1 MKYRKYIQ
9 SIRSGALII
18 LALGLAACAST
29 DDRKVSSIHR
39 DDSDGSER
47 GEKYDGREPAAMRG
61 DFTWLNEV
69 EDNFGRIADDSRN
82 RAVASDNKNQVLV
95 KQKDWTFSFLP
106 KTNHFY
112 VAVQGTNYKMI
123 QTRINDGE
131 RFAFAAEGQAENPIT
146 FSVVKAGVEG
156 RKVASES
163 CESEISYWNKKSK
176 SYVTERKTVAGK
188 SCERMLALL
197 KDYVP

>member
-1 MKYRKYIQ
+1 MKYRKYTQ
-9 SIRSGALII
+9 TIRSGAFII

-29 DDRKVSSIHR
+29 GNREVSSIHQ
-39 DDSDGSER
+39 DDSDGRKED
-47 GEKYDGREPAAMRG
+47 KYDGREPAAMRG

-69 EDNFGRIADDSRN
+69 EDNFGRIADDSSNRN
-82 RAVASDNKNQVLV
+82 VASDNKNQVLV
-95 KQKDWTFSFLP
+95 KQKDWAFSFLP

-112 VAVQGTNYKMI
+112 VDVQGTNYKMV

-146 FSVVKAGVEG
+146 FSVVKSEVEG

-163 CESEISYWNKKSK
+163 CDSEISYWNKKSK

-188 SCERMLALL
+188 SCERLLALL

>member
-29 DDRKVSSIHR
+29 GNREVSSIHK
-39 DDSDGSER
+39 DDSDGSDR
-47 GEKYDGREPAAMRG
+47 AEKYDGREPAAMRG

-95 KQKDWTFSFLP
+95 KQKIIW
-106 KTNHFY
+106 
-112 VAVQGTNYKMI
+112 
-123 QTRINDGE
+123 
-131 RFAFAAEGQAENPIT
+131 
-146 FSVVKAGVEG
+146 
-156 RKVASES
+156 
-163 CESEISYWNKKSK
+163 
-176 SYVTERKTVAGK
+176 
-188 SCERMLALL
+188 
-197 KDYVP
+197 